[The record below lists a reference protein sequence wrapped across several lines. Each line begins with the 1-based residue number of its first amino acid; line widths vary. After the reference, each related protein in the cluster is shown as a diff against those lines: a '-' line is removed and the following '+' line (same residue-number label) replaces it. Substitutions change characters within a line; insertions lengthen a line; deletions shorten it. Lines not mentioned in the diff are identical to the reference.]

1 MKANVGK
8 FYFLTSPNEES
19 NIYIANNIINSKC
32 GKLLGVKIEQKLNFN
47 ANTNSICKKAW

>member
-32 GKLLGVKIEQKLNFN
+32 GKLLGVKIEQKLNLN

>member
-19 NIYIANNIINSKC
+19 NICIANNIINSKC